1 MYHIA
6 LARAL
11 PRSSVAALILLA
23 TGCGGR
29 DPAPASPSAETSRP
43 ASAVVNAEAA
53 TALLKKWCAECHL
66 PPSAASHPAREWRY
80 IVLRMQGH
88 RIAGGLAEID
98 KTDLE
103 TLVGYL
109 ESHAQP

>member
-11 PRSSVAALILLA
+11 SRSAVAALIFLA
-23 TGCGGR
+23 AGCGGR
-29 DPAPASPSAETSRP
+29 DPAPASPPADSSRP
-43 ASAVVNAEAA
+43 ATATVNAEAA
-53 TALLKKWCAECHL
+53 TALLGKWCAQCHL

-103 TLVGYL
+103 TLVSYL